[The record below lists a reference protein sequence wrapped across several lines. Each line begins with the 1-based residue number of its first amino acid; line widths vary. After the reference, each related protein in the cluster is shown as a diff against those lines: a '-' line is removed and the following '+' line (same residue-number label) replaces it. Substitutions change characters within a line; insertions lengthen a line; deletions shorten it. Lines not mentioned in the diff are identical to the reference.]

1 MDPEQPV
8 YSIYHRIDRS
18 RSAFETDNSGR
29 RVEAELG
36 RESSIRDQ
44 VIDGNG
50 IKDDEELIK
59 NTGSR
64 ETEEGYMKESLRRK
78 RITMT

>member
-8 YSIYHRIDRS
+8 YNIYHRIDRS
-18 RSAFETDNSGR
+18 RNAFETDNLGR

-36 RESSIRDQ
+36 TESSTRDQ
-44 VIDGNG
+44 VMDGNG
-50 IKDDEELIK
+50 IKGDEELIK

-64 ETEEGYMKESLRRK
+64 ETEEGHMREKLRRK
-78 RITMT
+78 KITRT